1 MLYLLQTALSVF
13 LITVG
18 LGQLLSTWHGLRAL
32 SLVGPGRLAG
42 YTAGAVLLAVGT
54 LLLPHTWAALGWT
67 ILAGPLA
74 LGLLL
79 LAGSYVAPPPH
90 PDRLFGP
97 SHPGHGGCQA
107 VEIPDGDSL
116 IPGLLLFPR
125 PKAIKDGPGR
135 QAVCLVP
142 GAGNTKISYK
152 WRLVQTLLDG
162 GLTVLTFDTP
172 GHGQYRHRPMAF
184 PDCLSVVPAAVRFLR
199 QQPGVFRVGL
209 IGLSLGGAL
218 AIRSLVERPQT
229 AGQVDALVILETPV
243 NLKLDRGLVR
253 REFWQTISRAPVLSL
268 FREISLNQIRRS
280 WRTGGYRSSHSSTA
294 ELIDLLNPPASLAR
308 LNQDIPILLVYSQS
322 DPIAPPAAL
331 RAMRQAAPQAAVI
344 DTKKASHVTLT
355 LIPEINQQ
363 VTRWLKQKLALE
375 TRPVEIPASHR

>member
-1 MLYLLQTALSVF
+1 MLNLLQTALSVF
-13 LITVG
+13 LITLG
-18 LGQLLSTWHGLRAL
+18 LGQILSTWQGLRAL

-42 YTAGAVLLAVGT
+42 YMAGAVLLAAGAF
-54 LLLPHTWAALGWT
+54 LLPQSWAALGWA

-97 SHPGHGGCQA
+97 NYPGHGGCQA
-107 VEIPDGDSL
+107 VEIPDGHSL
-116 IPGLLLFPR
+116 MPGLLLFPR
-125 PKAIKDGPGR
+125 PETLKDGPAGL
-135 QAVCLVP
+135 AVCLVP

-152 WRLVQTLLDG
+152 WRLVQSLLDE

-172 GHGQYRHRPMAF
+172 GHGEYRHRPMAF
-184 PDCLSVVPAAVRFLR
+184 PDCLSVVPAAICFLR
-199 QQPGVFRVGL
+199 QQPGIDRVGL

-218 AIRSLVERPQT
+218 ATRSLVEHPKT

-253 REFWQTISRAPVLSL
+253 LEFWRTISRAPVLSL
-268 FREISLNQIRRS
+268 FQEISLNQIRRS
-280 WRTGGYRSSHSSTA
+280 WRTGGYRSRHSST
-294 ELIDLLNPPASLAR
+294 ELIDLLDPPASLAR
-308 LNQDIPILLVYSQS
+308 LNKDIPILLVYSQG

-355 LIPEINQQ
+355 LIPTVNRQI
-363 VTRWLKQKLALE
+363 TRWLKQQLSPE
-375 TRPVEIPASHR
+375 TRPVNLPASYR